1 MARRKFDIFSMSF
14 LDAICCGFGSVVLL
28 YVLISAQG
36 KLYVEKQ
43 TDDLRAQALLV
54 EQQVLEGRKNLVVL
68 RNALALTENREVE
81 ARGAA
86 TQAAESLARE
96 QDQAIQAE
104 NRRWRASGVSSG

>member
-36 KLYVEKQ
+36 KLYVDKQ

-54 EQQVLEGRKNLVVL
+54 EQQVLEGRRNLVVL
-68 RNALALTENREVE
+68 RNAMELTENKTVQ
-81 ARGAA
+81 AQGAA
-86 TQAAESLARE
+86 THTAKNL
-96 QDQAIQAE
+96 
-104 NRRWRASGVSSG
+104 